1 MKSLETTDDKKEEN
15 EPKEETE
22 MKNKVEN
29 KTDEDKEQGDD
40 TDESDPE
47 VSAAKFQ
54 LLEKG
59 KYTELPDLWSILF
72 FFQFWVFFKS
82 DIRISQYTVE
92 RIEET
97 VRIKH
102 YFRSFRESKKWDIF
116 FCSPDLTDLFYDKNS
131 AIKSYNSAFY
141 KTP

>member
-1 MKSLETTDDKKEEN
+1 MKSLETTNDKKEEN
-15 EPKEETE
+15 EPKEETD

-59 KYTELPDLWSILF
+59 KYTELPDTVINIAFFSILGF
-72 FFQFWVFFKS
+72 
-82 DIRISQYTVE
+82 
-92 RIEET
+92 
-97 VRIKH
+97 
-102 YFRSFRESKKWDIF
+102 
-116 FCSPDLTDLFYDKNS
+116 L
-131 AIKSYNSAFY
+131 
-141 KTP
+141 